1 MDWENWLTPVLI
13 VAALAMV
20 GAVFRIG
27 KWVGSIDSLKETVE
41 TSIMEIKNDIK
52 KILERL
58 PPSTIAEGSP
68 LTLTELG
75 RLVSKELKA
84 GEWAQETANEL
95 ILRVQKKE
103 PYEVQQ
109 FCFDYVKEGRFI
121 SSDEFVREMRKIAYN
136 HAVSI
141 EKVEDVLAI
150 ELRDALMN
158 HPTHPREVASS
169 VL

>member
-41 TSIMEIKNDIK
+41 TSIMETK

-109 FCFDYVKEGRFI
+109 FCFDYVKESRFI

-150 ELRDALMN
+150 ELQDALMN
-158 HPTHPREVASS
+158 HPTHPRKVASS